1 MASPLSLAP
10 ARLDA
15 IPRSSTDANYETY
28 VDAAVSAARNLVHS
42 LPSPT
47 SSSSDRWAPG
57 KTFQTGGPAPVHTY
71 STRSAAQPPPGSGET
86 LGFRWH
92 ARRSVHRGETAP
104 SYEAFERGLLRDHS
118 VNEAKYIEA
127 CTEARRIEVIKEG
140 ELEVWQTL
148 YHQAFPASNRDFTFL
163 LLTISLPPR
172 PIPPDT
178 ARQLRSFIVISIPVE
193 HPAEKGYVR
202 GRYVSVE
209 HVQELDEAEG
219 GGIEWVMAVSSSAGG
234 MVPKLISEKVMPSK
248 ISEDVPSFIEWVQ
261 KQ

>member
-1 MASPLSLAP
+1 MASPL
-10 ARLDA
+10 RLTPVKLEA
-15 IPRSSTDANYETY
+15 LPQSSSEPSYQSY
-28 VDAAVSAARNLVHS
+28 VDAAVSAALDLVTS

-47 SSSSDRWAPG
+47 SPTSDRWAAG

-86 LGFRWH
+86 EGLRWH
-92 ARRSVHRGETAP
+92 ARKSVHRGESAP

-118 VNEAKYIEA
+118 VNEAKYIES
-127 CTEARRIEVIKEG
+127 CTEARKIKTTKPF
-140 ELEVWQTL
+140 L
-148 YHQAFPASNRDFTFL
+148 PATATSPSSSSRLRFL
-163 LLTISLPPR
+163 LDPR
-172 PIPPDT
+172 T
-178 ARQLRSFIVISIPVE
+178 LRSFMVISLPVE

-209 HVQELDEAEG
+209 HVQKLDEAEG

-234 MVPKLISEKVMPSK
+234 MVPRIISEKVMPSK
-248 ISEDVPSFIEWVQ
+248 ISEDVPSFIEWVR

>member
-1 MASPLSLAP
+1 MTSPLSLTP
-10 ARLDA
+10 AKLEA
-15 IPRSSTDANYETY
+15 VPQSSADSSYQSY
-28 VDAAVSAARNLVHS
+28 VEAAVSAARDLVTS

-47 SSSSDRWAPG
+47 SPTSNRWAAG

-86 LGFRWH
+86 EGFRWH
-92 ARRSVHRGETAP
+92 ARRSLHRGESAP

-118 VNEAKYIEA
+118 VNEAKYIES
-127 CTEARRIEVIKEG
+127 CTEARRIKVIKEG
-140 ELEVWQTL
+140 ELEG
-148 YHQAFPASNRDFTFL
+148 AFHLLCFKVNRDFTFL
-163 LLTISLPPR
+163 LLTTPLPPR
-172 PIPPDT
+172 PSASDST
-178 ARQLRSFIVISIPVE
+178 HTLRSFIVISIPVE

-219 GGIEWVMAVSSSAGG
+219 GGVEWVMAVSSSAGG
-234 MVPKLISEKVMPSK
+234 MVPKIISEKVMPSK